1 MVYFYKILI
10 QLKEKVSN
18 LQMISA
24 SVKWTKDVDDFLNR
38 LFVKWQYIFGSHLE
52 SARYM
57 KIGFNI
63 VHFKDDKP
71 KEILGKTSYLKY
83 L

>member
-1 MVYFYKILI
+1 MVYFYKIFI
-10 QLKEKVSN
+10 QLKKSISN

-52 SARYM
+52 AARYM

-63 VHFKDDKP
+63 VHFNNSKLEKL
-71 KEILGKTSYLKY
+71 LGKTIYFKFL
-83 L
+83 